1 MRVLSNW
8 DIRVME
14 EERHRLAREFHD
26 GPLQALTA
34 MAIRIDLCKQ
44 LSAGNDFVALQNEL
58 AQLRLD
64 FQKSIIE
71 IRDVMAEWRLP
82 SLEGKGLRE
91 AISDYVRQ
99 YEVHTAIEVGLD
111 LRGVSAPQLTEAQ
124 QVAIFR
130 ILQEALRNASQH
142 AEASEVRIEAVMES
156 GKLQVS
162 VQDNGKGFNLLS
174 ATANYPQQGLGL
186 AGMQERAKALGGEL
200 QIDSQPGRGTIVR
213 LSVPLEDSRGEFEE
227 GSDAWLSAPAET

>member
-26 GPLQALTA
+26 GPLQALA
-34 MAIRIDLCKQ
+34 AIAIRIDLCKQ
-44 LSAGNDFVALQNEL
+44 LSAGDDSVALQNEL

-71 IRDVMAEWRLP
+71 VRGVMAEWRLP
-82 SLEGKGLRE
+82 SLEGKRLQE

-99 YEVHTAIEVGLD
+99 YEVHTGIEVGLD
-111 LRGVSAPQLTEAQ
+111 LRGVSAPRLTEAQ

-156 GKLQVS
+156 GILQVAI
-162 VQDNGKGFNLLS
+162 QDNGKGFNLLS

-200 QIDSQPGRGTIVR
+200 HIDSQPGRGTIVR
-213 LSVPLEDSRGEFEE
+213 LSVPLEDSRGESKE
-227 GSDAWLSAPAET
+227 GSDTWLSAPAET